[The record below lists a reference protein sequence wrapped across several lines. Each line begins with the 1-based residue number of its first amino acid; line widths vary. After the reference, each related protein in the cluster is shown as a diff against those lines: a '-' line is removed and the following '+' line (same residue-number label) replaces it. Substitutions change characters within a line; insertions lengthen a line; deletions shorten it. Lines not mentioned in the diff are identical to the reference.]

1 LIRTDAHAA
10 RSLIDEQSL
19 QHIERA
25 DLGVGTDDQIQGRAV
40 LRRGPVIN
48 GKIEGTITRTQRLTI
63 GREGSVH
70 ANVEAAMVIV
80 EGTIEG
86 DVRADKSVSVAETAN
101 MLGNIT
107 APSVTIQ
114 QGAKFNGSVDMSDGK
129 AAKAAV
135 PTPQRA
141 HNAA

>member
-1 LIRTDAHAA
+1 MSNPYNTLK
-10 RSLIDEQSL
+10 
-19 QHIERA
+19 ERISVLGPTIKFKGELSCEE
-25 DLGVGTDDQIQGRAV
+25 DL
-40 LRRGPVIN
+40 VIN

-70 ANVEAAMVIV
+70 ANVEASMVIV

>member
-1 LIRTDAHAA
+1 MSNPYNTLK
-10 RSLIDEQSL
+10 
-19 QHIERA
+19 ERISVLGPTIKFKGELSCEE
-25 DLGVGTDDQIQGRAV
+25 DL
-40 LRRGPVIN
+40 VIN